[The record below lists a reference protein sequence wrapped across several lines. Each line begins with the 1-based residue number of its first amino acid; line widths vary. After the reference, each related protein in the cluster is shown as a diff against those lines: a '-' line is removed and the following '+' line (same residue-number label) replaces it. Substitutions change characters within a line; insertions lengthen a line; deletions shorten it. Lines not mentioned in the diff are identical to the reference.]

1 MLYAQGWPGT
11 CIQSTQCQTYV
22 MHGVKCTHSAKRN
35 HARCQMYTQ
44 CQTYVMHGVKCK
56 HSAKRFSC
64 TVPNVHTVSNVCH
77 ANVHT
82 VPNVR
87 HTRCQMYTQCQ
98 TYVMQMCTQCQM
110 YVIHGVKCTHSV
122 KRMSCTVSNVHTVPN
137 APQSFK
143 LFTTGILKRHL
154 IKTSAAT
161 QEAHHMHRQI
171 VRECVEVHLFL
182 S

>member
-98 TYVMQMCTQCQM
+98 TYV
-110 YVIHGVKCTHSV
+110 VHGVKRAYSA
-122 KRMSCTVSNVHTVPN
+122 KRSAIFQVVHHWHFEKAFDQNISCN
-137 APQSFK
+137 AGSTSHAQADCKGMRGGAFIS
-143 LFTTGILKRHL
+143 ILKG
-154 IKTSAAT
+154 S
-161 QEAHHMHRQI
+161 
-171 VRECVEVHLFL
+171 
-182 S
+182 SG

>member
-1 MLYAQGWPGT
+1 
-11 CIQSTQCQTYV
+11 

-98 TYVMQMCTQCQM
+98 TYVMQMCIQCQM